1 MKPLDFGLEITLVE
15 TYFYSKVD
23 WPRRK
28 NQHSCWTRICAE
40 TWKSTFRLF
49 STKKSFWPT
58 SKCRHLND
66 VWPNRSVRRN
76 LSTFSVFI
84 DFQLKGLNILVTFWL
99 IWILASHAILQFEK
113 FFNSFYNLYSFCS
126 TTIKLSSNL

>member
-1 MKPLDFGLEITLVE
+1 
-15 TYFYSKVD
+15 
-23 WPRRK
+23 
-28 NQHSCWTRICAE
+28 
-40 TWKSTFRLF
+40 
-49 STKKSFWPT
+49 
-58 SKCRHLND
+58 
-66 VWPNRSVRRN
+66 

-113 FFNSFYNLYSFCS
+113 FFKSFYNSFSFCS